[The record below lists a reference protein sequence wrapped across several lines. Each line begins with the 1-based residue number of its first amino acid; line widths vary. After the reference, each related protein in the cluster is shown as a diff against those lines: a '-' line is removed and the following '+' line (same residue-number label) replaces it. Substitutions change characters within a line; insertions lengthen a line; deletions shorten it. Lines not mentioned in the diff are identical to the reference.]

1 MEKITNVEAEVK
13 RLQNEVTE
21 LTEKNTNVEA
31 DRKTKTE
38 ELMNTLAKFTDIESH
53 YINQAKTA
61 DADVKKLEK
70 EIYKLNE
77 KYAKVE
83 ADLNTK
89 TVELKNSLAQFPNE
103 NKNKSGFIKQQADTD
118 AEVRKLEREIAKA
131 VGAASQRW

>member
-1 MEKITNVEAEVK
+1 
-13 RLQNEVTE
+13 
-21 LTEKNTNVEA
+21 
-31 DRKTKTE
+31 
-38 ELMNTLAKFTDIESH
+38 MNTLAQFTDIESH

-89 TVELKNSLAQFPNE
+89 TVELKNSLAQFPNK
-103 NKNKSGFIKQQADTD
+103 NKNKSGFIKQQADT
-118 AEVRKLEREIAKA
+118 A
-131 VGAASQRW
+131 VDAASQ